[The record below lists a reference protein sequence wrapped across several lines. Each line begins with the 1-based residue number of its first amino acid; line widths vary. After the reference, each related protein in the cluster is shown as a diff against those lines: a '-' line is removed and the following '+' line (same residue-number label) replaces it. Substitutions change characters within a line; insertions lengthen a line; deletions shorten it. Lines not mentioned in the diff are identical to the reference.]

1 MRHNVI
7 IETPT
12 VYKTQEPVT
21 PTLEIRFK
29 ISFLCLNDNCS
40 VLFWYRIF
48 IRTKELDASKIMLTK
63 NGESGPPCF
72 VRGSAFIFF
81 TIKNDVC

>member
-48 IRTKELDASKIMLTK
+48 IRTKELDASKIKFHLI
-63 NGESGPPCF
+63 SGSNLERKYSKHNKF
-72 VRGSAFIFF
+72 SVNI
-81 TIKNDVC
+81 